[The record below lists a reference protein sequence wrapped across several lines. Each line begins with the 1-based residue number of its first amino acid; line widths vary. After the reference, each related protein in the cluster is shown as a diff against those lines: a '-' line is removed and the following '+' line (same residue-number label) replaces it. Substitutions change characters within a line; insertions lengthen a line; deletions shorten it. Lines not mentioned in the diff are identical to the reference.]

1 MGRLSVSAVR
11 VLGSAYRIAKA
22 STRTMSASPPQSE
35 SAQTQ
40 GQSSTRAKCL
50 FCRICDG
57 LEPSNIVHQDEE
69 FVVFPDIRPAAPH
82 HFLVVTR
89 EHITDPKCLTK
100 EHIPTVE
107 KMMALSK
114 EVLVTQGGSPDTARL
129 GFHWPPF
136 HTVSHLHLHIIAPE
150 SEMGLIG
157 RAMFKANSFWFVTPE
172 KVIEQLQKKA

>member
-1 MGRLSVSAVR
+1 MGRPHFSALCLTDR
-11 VLGSAYRIAKA
+11 VYRIAKA
-22 STRTMSASPPQSE
+22 NFKTMSASPSSE
-35 SAQTQ
+35 LPQTQ
-40 GQSSTRAKCL
+40 NTPQRAKCL

-82 HFLVVTR
+82 HYLVLTR
-89 EHITDPKCLTK
+89 EHITDAKCLTK
-100 EHIPTVE
+100 EHIPMVE
-107 KMMALSK
+107 KMIALSK
-114 EVLVTQGGSPDTARL
+114 EVLITQGGSTDTARL

-136 HTVSHLHLHIIAPE
+136 HSVSHLHLHIIAPE

-157 RAMFKANSFWFVTPE
+157 RAMFKSSSFWFVTPE

>member
-1 MGRLSVSAVR
+1 MGRLHSSALRLTDRVYRIVKVSA
-11 VLGSAYRIAKA
+11 
-22 STRTMSASPPQSE
+22 RTMSASPPCE
-35 SAQTQ
+35 SPQTQ
-40 GQSSTRAKCL
+40 HVQRAKCL

-82 HFLVVTR
+82 HYLVLTR
-89 EHITDPKCLTK
+89 EHITDAKCLTR
-100 EHIPTVE
+100 EHIPLVE
-107 KMMALSK
+107 KMTTLSK

-136 HTVSHLHLHIIAPE
+136 HSISHLHLHIIAPE

-157 RAMFKANSFWFVTPE
+157 RAMFKSNSFWFVTPE